1 MTSFVWAHII
11 PIQSRRRD
19 ALLKVRQHLAQSEGF
34 ILQSLLA
41 AGLGLAVALVVL
53 AFHGLIDLLIMAVGE
68 PSSWEIWQVLA
79 LPTLGALIVFADIET
94 PPKTGQL
101 RPKARGQ

>member
-1 MTSFVWAHII
+1 MPF
-11 PIQSRRRD
+11 
-19 ALLKVRQHLAQSEGF
+19 LKVRQHLAQSEGF

-41 AGLGLAVALVVL
+41 AGLGLASPRCIGVSRPDRPVNHGGRRTQQLGDL
-53 AFHGLIDLLIMAVGE
+53 ASI
-68 PSSWEIWQVLA
+68 
-79 LPTLGALIVFADIET
+79 GAADSGGTHRFRRIKT

>member
-11 PIQSRRRD
+11 PTQSRRRD

-68 PSSWEIWQVLA
+68 PQQLGDLA
-79 LPTLGALIVFADIET
+79 SIGAAGSGGTHRFRRIKT